1 MILEILTMKQKFI
14 ILSLCVLLYN
24 CGTSFQSF
32 YNNHKN
38 DIGATSFQVPNFM
51 KAMLSLMNPD
61 AKNIVGNLSDLKYI
75 KLTNVSG
82 IKRSGIVEEM
92 NAVTNSGYIDMFRK
106 NELAQTRIISV
117 KELGVVLTDVI
128 LFNSKD
134 GNISAFYL
142 KGNFD
147 PDKIKSLSDESTF
160 DSFTSS
166 LIQSYQSNINPS
178 FNPNN

>member
-1 MILEILTMKQKFI
+1 LILEIITMKQKII
-14 ILSLCVLLYN
+14 ILLLCGLLYN

-92 NAVTNSGYIDMFRK
+92 KKRTSTNTNYFC
-106 NELAQTRIISV
+106 
-117 KELGVVLTDVI
+117 
-128 LFNSKD
+128 
-134 GNISAFYL
+134 
-142 KGNFD
+142 
-147 PDKIKSLSDESTF
+147 
-160 DSFTSS
+160 
-166 LIQSYQSNINPS
+166 
-178 FNPNN
+178 

>member
-1 MILEILTMKQKFI
+1 
-14 ILSLCVLLYN
+14 
-24 CGTSFQSF
+24 
-32 YNNHKN
+32 
-38 DIGATSFQVPNFM
+38 
-51 KAMLSLMNPD
+51 
-61 AKNIVGNLSDLKYI
+61 
-75 KLTNVSG
+75 VSG